1 MRLLLRCSLFAL
13 LLACGGG
20 LLRAET
26 LHVTAADSGKTA
38 HLKSG
43 DQIEVQLIS
52 NLSTGYS
59 WSTSPASTPLLR
71 MSKQSQGKPGKPG
84 IGRPFPQTFLFRTTG
99 SGQGEL
105 VLHSIRTWE
114 PPNPNEK
121 RFTLLVQID

>member
-1 MRLLLRCSLFAL
+1 MRLLLRTSLLALLFAS
-13 LLACGGG
+13 GIS
-20 LLRAET
+20 LLRAEII
-26 LHVTAADSGKTA
+26 HVTGADSGKTA

-99 SGQGEL
+99 SGQGQL
-105 VLHSIRTWE
+105 VLHSVRTWE
-114 PPNPNEK
+114 QPNPHEK
-121 RFTLLVQID
+121 QFTLLVQID